1 MGTKR
6 NSEHAKGRPNHV
18 FLDPDPA
25 HDLQGS
31 TWKASLFG
39 AGIPRAHGL
48 AESPAVLE
56 GALLQ
61 GTLSPSLHPGHGPR
75 PRASAASA
83 QRLQRRTAWPSSRV
97 RSAPSALGL
106 PAAASQPHRAEEE
119 VGRPRL
125 EGAEPAPRGHAPA
138 GAAPPPAAGPQAVT
152 ARSLPARPPRRSRGQ
167 DRAWRSLCAG
177 PRGRKVNLETS
188 VGGIENDSNEDFHG
202 N

>member
-18 FLDPDPA
+18 FLDPHPA

-39 AGIPRAHGL
+39 SGIPRAHGL

-83 QRLQRRTAWPSSRV
+83 QRLQRRSGWPSSLV
-97 RSAPSALGL
+97 RSAPSPLGL

-125 EGAEPAPRGHAPA
+125 EGAGPAPRGHAPA
-138 GAAPPPAAGPQAVT
+138 GGRASARCSATGRDRAIAAREAAQTVPGPGQGLAVT
-152 ARSLPARPPRRSRGQ
+152 LCGSG
-167 DRAWRSLCAG
+167 WRESQPG
-177 PRGRKVNLETS
+177 NERGRNRKRFE
-188 VGGIENDSNEDFHG
+188 
-202 N
+202 

>member
-83 QRLQRRTAWPSSRV
+83 QRLQGGPGSPAPASGAPPAPWGSRPRPRSPTARRRKSGDPDSKGRSRLP
-97 RSAPSALGL
+97 RPRPRGGRASACCWATGRDRAIAAREAAQAVPGPGQGL
-106 PAAASQPHRAEEE
+106 AVTLCGSRWRESQPGNE
-119 VGRPRL
+119 
-125 EGAEPAPRGHAPA
+125 
-138 GAAPPPAAGPQAVT
+138 
-152 ARSLPARPPRRSRGQ
+152 
-167 DRAWRSLCAG
+167 
-177 PRGRKVNLETS
+177 RGRNRKR
-188 VGGIENDSNEDFHG
+188 FK
-202 N
+202 